1 MKRNNDI
8 YTPTLIDELIQDGK
22 RKQEQSQCA
31 RKQDGVMRRNANYGQ
46 PGGDTKY
53 YTIEYIQ

>member
-1 MKRNNDI
+1 MKSNNDI
-8 YTPTLIDELIQDGK
+8 YTPNLIDELIQDGK

-31 RKQDGVMRRNANYGQ
+31 RKKDEVMRRNANYGQ

-53 YTIEYIQ
+53 YTIEDIK